1 MEMSLIISK
10 SDPEN
15 PSVEEILSVEKY
27 VSGYACKGNQPT
39 GAVVDLFND
48 LVNCAD
54 ESTGATAKSICTKLL
69 VQTVKRYHLNY
80 RAYPYTDVVIHL
92 KMSVCQGVCC

>member
-1 MEMSLIISK
+1 MSGFFSSGGK
-10 SDPEN
+10 AAESSGGGDSEN

-54 ESTGATAKSICTKLL
+54 ESTGATACKYLSKAVFFVTNLSSLL
-69 VQTVKRYHLNY
+69 QFSSLYPDKQTF
-80 RAYPYTDVVIHL
+80 
-92 KMSVCQGVCC
+92 